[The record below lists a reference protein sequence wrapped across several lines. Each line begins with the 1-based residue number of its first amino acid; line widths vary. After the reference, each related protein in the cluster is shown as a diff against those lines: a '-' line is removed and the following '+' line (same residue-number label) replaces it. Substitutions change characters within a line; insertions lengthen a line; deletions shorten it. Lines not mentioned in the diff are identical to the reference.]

1 MRPVWAIATAVL
13 ALAGL
18 PAAAAADLSPIPRPH
33 EWVPNGPV
41 EALALDGS
49 TLYLAGHFTR
59 MAQRTGSLLAV
70 DPATGATLA
79 GLPAVG
85 GGGISAVEP
94 DGAGGWF
101 IGGDFTSV
109 GGTPR
114 DGLAHIRGDGTLD
127 PTFDVTIRRGM
138 LPRAIV
144 DLDREGS
151 VLYMAGRFSYV
162 GSEVRDGLA
171 AVSTTTGE
179 PTAWT
184 PLPEPVSDTTDPLVR
199 TVVAD
204 GTTVYAAGTFGRIG
218 GAVRPRLAALD
229 ASDGKATVWDAH
241 IAGDA
246 LADVD

>member
-1 MRPVWAIATAVL
+1 MRPLRAIAAAVL

-33 EWVPNGPV
+33 EWLPNGSV
-41 EALALDGS
+41 ESVALEGN
-49 TLYLAGHFTR
+49 TLYLAGSFTR
-59 MAQRTGSLLAV
+59 MARRTGSLLAV

-101 IGGDFTSV
+101 IGGSFTSV
-109 GGTPR
+109 AGAPR
-114 DGLAHIRGDGTLD
+114 DGLAHVRSDGSVD
-127 PTFDVTIRRGM
+127 PVFDVTIKRGM
-138 LPRAIV
+138 LPRAIA

-151 VLYMAGRFSYV
+151 VLYVAGRFSYV

-179 PTAWT
+179 PTRWS

-199 TVVAD
+199 TVVA
-204 GTTVYAAGTFGRIG
+204 
-218 GAVRPRLAALD
+218 
-229 ASDGKATVWDAH
+229 
-241 IAGDA
+241 
-246 LADVD
+246 